1 MKKRKVLV
9 ANRGE
14 IAVRIIKACKD
25 LGIKTVLVV
34 SEADKESMGA
44 RMADE
49 VVCIGPPLVK
59 LSYLSIPKIINAA
72 LETGADAIHP
82 GYGFLAENPELPEAC
97 EKNGII
103 FIGPRSETMR
113 QLGDKISARSLAK
126 KSNVPMAEGS
136 EGLSSFNDVEAEVQK
151 IGFPVIFKAAA
162 GGGGRGMRIVTEQE
176 NLKNAFDMASNEALQ
191 AFGDATLFVEGYV
204 QNARHVEVQVIGDN
218 FGNVIHLGQRDC
230 SAQRR
235 YQKVI
240 EEANPHNLPDDLR
253 NKIME
258 AAVALTSSI
267 GYNSAGTVE
276 FLVDKDSN
284 EFYFMEVNTRIQVEH
299 PVTEEVT
306 GVDLVKEQIQ
316 VAFGAPLSLNQED
329 VKFKGHAIE
338 CRVTADDAKD
348 DFMPSPGDIT
358 YFALPNGN
366 NVRVD
371 THCHQGCTIS
381 PYYDSLL
388 AKLITTGDTRAEA
401 LANMKTALADF
412 KIEGIETNISFLQF
426 LLEQPEF
433 ATGDIHIN
441 WIENTVLPKFVES
454 IKKTDKSYPRG
465 LSDG

>member
-14 IAVRIIKACKD
+14 IAVRIIKACKE
-25 LGIKTVLVV
+25 LGIETVLVV
-34 SEADKESMGA
+34 SEADRQSMGA
-44 RMADE
+44 KLADE
-49 VVCIGPPLVK
+49 VVCIGPPQVN
-59 LSYLSIPKIINAA
+59 LSYLNIPMIIKTA

-97 EKNGII
+97 EKNRII

-113 QLGDKISARSLAK
+113 QLGDKISARSLAR
-126 KSNVPMAEGS
+126 KSNVPMTEGS

-151 IGFPVIFKAAA
+151 VGFPVIFKAAA
-162 GGGGRGMRIVTEQE
+162 GGGGRGMRIVTEQK

-191 AFGDATLFVEGYV
+191 AFGDATLFVERYV

-240 EEANPHNLPDDLR
+240 EEAHPPNLPDDLR
-253 NKIME
+253 NKILE

-276 FLVDKDSN
+276 FLVDKDRN

-299 PVTEEVT
+299 PVTEELT

-329 VKFKGHAIE
+329 IKFKGHAIE

-348 DFMPSPGDIT
+348 NFMPSPGDIT
-358 YFALPNGN
+358 YFAVPNGN
-366 NVRVD
+366 NIRVD

-388 AKLITTGDTRAEA
+388 AKLITTGNTRAEA
-401 LANMKTALADF
+401 LANMKTSLADF
-412 KIEGIETNISFLQF
+412 KIEGVETNIPFLQF
-426 LLEQPEF
+426 VIEQPEF
-433 ATGDIHIN
+433 IAGDIHIQ

-454 IKKTDKSYPRG
+454 IK
-465 LSDG
+465 

>member
-1 MKKRKVLV
+1 MKKRKVLI

-14 IAVRIIKACKD
+14 IAVRIIKSCKE
-25 LGIKTVLVV
+25 LGIETVLVV

-44 RMADE
+44 MMADE
-49 VVCIGPPLVK
+49 VVCIGPPQVK
-59 LSYLSIPKIINAA
+59 LSYLNIPKIISTA

-113 QLGDKISARSLAK
+113 QLGDKICARNLAK
-126 KSNVPMAEGS
+126 KSNVPMADGS
-136 EGLSSFNDVEAEVQK
+136 EGLSSFHDVEAEVQK
-151 IGFPVIFKAAA
+151 IGLPVIFKAAA

-191 AFGDATLFVEGYV
+191 AFGDATLFVECYV

-240 EEANPHNLPDDLR
+240 EEAHPPNLPDDLR
-253 NKIME
+253 NKILE

-276 FLVDKDSN
+276 FLVDKNRN

-299 PVTEEVT
+299 PVTEEIT
-306 GVDLVKEQIQ
+306 GVDLVKEQISI
-316 VAFGAPLSLNQED
+316 AFGAPLSLNQED
-329 VKFKGHAIE
+329 VKFQGHAIE

-388 AKLITTGDTRAEA
+388 AKLITTGNTRAEA
-401 LANMKTALADF
+401 LANMKIALADF
-412 KIEGIETNISFLQF
+412 KIEGIETNIPFLQF
-426 LLEQPEF
+426 LIEQPEF
-433 ATGDIHIN
+433 ASGDIHIK
-441 WIENTVLPKFVES
+441 WIENNALPKFVES
-454 IKKTDKSYPRG
+454 IK
-465 LSDG
+465 